1 VFHSAPSVSPCHEE
15 HSSAAGKTQLALQL
29 SLFVQLPRESKG
41 LKGSTCYLITSSR
54 LPTTR
59 LSQICETHT
68 LLSASTCG
76 LQNIH
81 TISTPTIPVLIRVLT
96 ETLPPFINEQSKG
109 SAPVKLLVID
119 ALAELFHTS
128 HKTTT
133 STLVERSRS
142 ISEISILLH
151 SLASTFQIAILVLNE
166 VVDVFDHG
174 HLSNLGQGDLVY
186 SDQSRWFGRMNS
198 VPGEDKKEASLGLV
212 WANQVNAR
220 ILLSRTGRRRYLDDG
235 RLAKRHRS
243 EGQPPDGTSDILHDD
258 QLTLVRR
265 MSVIFNSFSRDSTSM
280 DYIVGEQGIST
291 LPGGEFTASESKA
304 LAPPSFSHAAAA
316 PFSQSTTPDP
326 RTQISPLDVGIAE
339 EGRSTI
345 NKSAEKSERHSDED
359 EWDQYWALNEIS
371 DVHDVCTDVQTTRSQ
386 KHLSERS

>member
-1 VFHSAPSVSPCHEE
+1 
-15 HSSAAGKTQLALQL
+15 
-29 SLFVQLPRESKG
+29 VQLPRESKG
-41 LKGSTCYLITSSR
+41 LEGSTCYLITSSR

-59 LSQICETHT
+59 LNQIRDTHA
-68 LLSASTCG
+68 LLSSSTCG

-96 ETLPPFINEQSKG
+96 QTLPPFINEQSRG
-109 SAPVKLLVID
+109 PTHVKLIVID

-128 HKTTT
+128 DKTTT

-142 ISEISILLH
+142 ISEISTLLH
-151 SLASTFQIAILVLNE
+151 SLASAFQVAILILNE
-166 VVDVFDHG
+166 VVDVFDRG
-174 HLSNLGQGDLVY
+174 HLSNPGQGDLVY

-235 RLAKRHRS
+235 RLAKRHKS
-243 EGQPPDGTSDILHDD
+243 GGQPPDGTSGLSYDD

-265 MSVIFNSFSRDSTSM
+265 MSVVFNSVSRDSVSM
-280 DYIVGEQGIST
+280 DYVVGEQGIST
-291 LPGGEFTASESKA
+291 ISNGEFTASEGRA
-304 LAPPSFSHAAAA
+304 LVPPSFNHAAV
-316 PFSQSTTPDP
+316 PPSQSTTPNP
-326 RTQISPLDVGIAE
+326 RTHISPLDVGLAE

-345 NKSAEKSERHSDED
+345 KQSAEKSERHLTDD
-359 EWDQYWALNEIS
+359 DDWDQYWALNEIS
-371 DVHDVCTDVQTTRSQ
+371 DVYDVCTDVRTTSSPKQ
-386 KHLSERS
+386 FSEGS